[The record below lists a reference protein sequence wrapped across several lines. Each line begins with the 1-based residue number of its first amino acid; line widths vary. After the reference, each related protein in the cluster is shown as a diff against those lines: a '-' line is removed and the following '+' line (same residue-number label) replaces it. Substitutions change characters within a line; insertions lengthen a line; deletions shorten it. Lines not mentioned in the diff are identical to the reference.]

1 MIENLNKISIINSRL
16 ETMSV
21 IIERLSYGIEN
32 IPWND
37 EKGIDQRQSELS
49 DYILKKQSL
58 LQALDQLQ

>member
-1 MIENLNKISIINSRL
+1 MIENLEKISIINSRL
-16 ETMSV
+16 ETISI
-21 IIERLSYGIEN
+21 IIEKLSYGIEN

-37 EKGIDQRQSELS
+37 DKGIDERQLELS

>member
-16 ETMSV
+16 ETISV